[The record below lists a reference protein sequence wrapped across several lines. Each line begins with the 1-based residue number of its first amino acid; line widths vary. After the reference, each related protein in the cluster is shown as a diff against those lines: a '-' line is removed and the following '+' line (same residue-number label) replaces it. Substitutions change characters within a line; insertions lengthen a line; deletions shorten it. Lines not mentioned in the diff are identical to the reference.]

1 MRSHQLQQMVV
12 HVCMLTAAVAS
23 TVGHGSATTPA
34 SASTENNDDGT
45 SRPDRQDDKR
55 IFFDDIF
62 GSVSYEPEEKLPVS
76 NCTCNCGVPNQE
88 IRIVGGRPTGVHRY
102 PWVAKLMYESHFHC
116 GGSLINSDYVLTAA
130 HCVRKLKKSRIRV
143 IFGDH
148 DQSTTT
154 DGETITRMVS
164 SIVRHRNFDVNSYN
178 HDVALLRLRK
188 AVPFTKSVRPI
199 CLPVPTR
206 EPSGKVGTVVGWG
219 RVSEG
224 GNLADVVQEVQV
236 PILSLAQCRAS
247 KYRPQR
253 ITNNMICAG
262 KGVEDSCQGD
272 SGGPLLINS
281 EVDDKL
287 EIVGIVS
294 WGVGCGRP
302 GYPGVYT
309 RVTKY
314 LDWIQK
320 NMRDTCACVR

>member
-1 MRSHQLQQMVV
+1 
-12 HVCMLTAAVAS
+12 
-23 TVGHGSATTPA
+23 
-34 SASTENNDDGT
+34 
-45 SRPDRQDDKR
+45 
-55 IFFDDIF
+55 
-62 GSVSYEPEEKLPVS
+62 
-76 NCTCNCGVPNQE
+76 
-88 IRIVGGRPTGVHRY
+88 
-102 PWVAKLMYESHFHC
+102 MYEGHFHC

-143 IFGDH
+143 VFGEH
-148 DQSTTT
+148 DQSITT
-154 DGETITRMVS
+154 DGETVTRVVS

-188 AVPFTKSVRPI
+188 SVSFSKSVRPI
-199 CLPVPTR
+199 CLPSATR
-206 EPSGKVGTVVGWG
+206 EPSGKLGTVVGWG

-224 GNLADVVQEVQV
+224 GNLADIVQEVQV

-253 ITNNMICAG
+253 ITANMICAG

-272 SGGPLLINS
+272 SGGPLLVNS
-281 EVDDKL
+281 DSDDKL

-320 NMRDTCACVR
+320 NMRDTCACIR